1 MLSLDTFS
9 GEHEG
14 GTALPHFLS
23 LLPSPVA
30 AVTETWSSLTLSR
43 GSEKVTGDSGFL
55 VHFPQQEAT

>member
-9 GEHEG
+9 GECEG
-14 GTALPHFLS
+14 MTTLPHFLS
-23 LLPSPVA
+23 SLPSPVA
-30 AVTETWSSLTLSR
+30 AVTETRSSLTLSR